1 LLVYAPEVLIVCV
14 SDKSKSAFAI
24 IRFNRRTYVSGGVV
38 AVVSGRSAA
47 EKRLLEFESGQT
59 EEDRYAG
66 WRYFLEESD
75 LAPGTEPE
83 KATRMRQARLDRLD
97 SEA

>member
-1 LLVYAPEVLIVCV
+1 MMWSGRDDIICV
-14 SDKSKSAFAI
+14 SEKSKSAFAI

-38 AVVSGRSAA
+38 AVVSGKTAA
-47 EKRLLEFESGQT
+47 EQRLREFELGQS

-75 LAPGTEPE
+75 LTPGLDAQE
-83 KATRMRQARLDRLD
+83 ATRLRQARLDRLD